1 MVLISS
7 HSGKKVEEEREDEH
21 MYVLPPPPTLF
32 TTFTSHITD
41 GADEAMHV
49 IVVENAAALEL
60 QI

>member
-1 MVLISS
+1 
-7 HSGKKVEEEREDEH
+7 